1 MPMFFVTVA
10 PVTPPAHIHVT
21 HVAVLR
27 RAAIRV
33 LSCEDNRT
41 KAENNERDGS
51 QYFLS
56 QFSTPPL

>member
-41 KAENNERDGS
+41 ETEKNERDHS
-51 QYFLS
+51 H
-56 QFSTPPL
+56 